1 MDRVVRREQVLF
13 TLVLEL
19 QKTFENCPDLSQNIG
34 LLQKLLFEN
43 TQVIHKAAVILQ
55 MSYKNLRRHIR
66 NNFAP
71 KTLSDYEE
79 DLINK
84 IVNTNKD
91 RGINCT
97 TLCDDLPQ
105 FINARRRLSR
115 LQEIPVQLVQIAIRE
130 QEEDSKSISKSS
142 ASDSNTISALEYLNE
157 RRMSELLALLE

>member
-1 MDRVVRREQVLF
+1 MDRIVRRNQVLF

-19 QKTFENCPDLSQNIG
+19 QKSLENCPDLSQNIG
-34 LLQKLLFEN
+34 LLQKLLFYN
-43 TQVIHKAAVILQ
+43 TQVIHKAAVLLK

-66 NNFAP
+66 NNLMS
-71 KTLSDYEE
+71 KLLSEYEE

-105 FINARRRLSR
+105 FINARRRLNR

-130 QEEDSKSISKSS
+130 QEEDSKSISKSN
-142 ASDSNTISALEYLNE
+142 DSNTISALEYLND
-157 RRMSELLALLE
+157 RRISELLALLE